1 MSDAKDKYRDVEE
14 RKKLWNRLKKEGDAK
29 GQLKVE
35 IQVDMDDIVQDL
47 WNSMML

>member
-14 RKKLWNRLKKEGDAK
+14 RKKLWNKLKKEGDTK
-29 GQLKVE
+29 GQLKMEV
-35 IQVDMDDIVQDL
+35 QVDMDDIVQDL